1 MSLSNGN
8 EDFLKFVK
16 VENINSKHIK
26 ALNKDSENNFEK
38 LNIIYNIQEIEI
50 LLTKLFDIQENYKRN
65 INYLIFAIG
74 IVLTL
79 YIANIDSMVIH
90 FFVISVIAAF
100 LTLIFF
106 LTLFN
111 QHNKEH
117 MISRLITKLQLN
129 LKKRL
134 KKEEEENLLII
145 QEKIK
150 DQEIQY
156 VKLEQLI
163 TENKKEFKVLELE
176 LMGKIDE
183 FLIKNK
189 IEKKQYSK
197 LKTKTARSTTAKYKR
212 INK

>member
-50 LLTKLFDIQENYKRN
+50 LLTKLFDIKENYKRD
-65 INYLIFAIG
+65 INFLIFAIG
-74 IVLTL
+74 IALTL
-79 YIANIDSMVIH
+79 YIANIDSMVIY
-90 FFVISVIAAF
+90 FFIISVIAACFTSICF
-100 LTLIFF
+100 LI
-106 LTLFN
+106 LFN
-111 QHNKEH
+111 KHEKEH
-117 MISRLITKLQLN
+117 MISRLITELQLN

-150 DQEIQY
+150 NQEIQY
-156 VKLEQLI
+156 IKLEQLI
-163 TENKKEFKVLELE
+163 TENQKEFKVLELE

-183 FLIKNK
+183 LLTKNK
-189 IEKKQYSK
+189 IERKQYPK
-197 LKTKTARSTTAKYKR
+197 LKTVRSATAKYKR
-212 INK
+212 SNK